1 VKITA
6 DANVLVRAIVGD
18 DKLQSAAA
26 QDALA
31 NAEAIALTVPAL
43 CELVW
48 VLSRGYKI
56 PGPEIAQTLRSLL
69 NAVNIEVNR
78 PAAEAGLE
86 MLEAGGDFADGV
98 IAFEGEWLGGDV
110 FISFDRKAVALLE
123 KRGMSARLL

>member
-6 DANVLVRAIVGD
+6 DTNVLVRAIVGD

-26 QDALA
+26 QEALA

-48 VLSRGYKI
+48 ILSRGHKI
-56 PGPEIAQTLRSLL
+56 PGPEIAQTIRSLL
-69 NAVNIEVNR
+69 NAANIEVNR

-86 MLEAGGDFADGV
+86 SLEAGGDFAGGV
-98 IAFEGEWLGGDV
+98 IAFEGKWLGGDV
-110 FISFDRKAVALLE
+110 FVSFDKKAVALLE
-123 KRGMSARLL
+123 KQGMSARLQ

>member
-1 VKITA
+1 MKITA

-26 QDALA
+26 REALA

-56 PGPEIAQTLRSLL
+56 RAPEIAQTIRALL
-69 NAVNIEVNR
+69 NAANIEVNR

-86 MLEAGGDFADGV
+86 ILEAGGDFADGV
-98 IAFEGEWLGGDV
+98 IAFEGEWLGGDIFV
-110 FISFDRKAVALLE
+110 SFDKRAVALLE
-123 KRGMSARLL
+123 KQGMSARLL